1 MKRDQ
6 DKPQTGVEQHS
17 EEAVRKYAL
26 NPTRLA
32 LLARMA
38 GFPCDVEEDGVT
50 LETDAGTVHLEH
62 SDLFQTLSFRT
73 WIGTEWITHP
83 EDLLLIVGR
92 MNRSTIGTRFH
103 LLEDDPETIECELF
117 HLCEGSRMNAITLAR
132 LLHRLVCD
140 VNAAVTIM
148 STFEFTEQ
156 SAIRKLRIDCP

>member
-6 DKPQTGVEQHS
+6 KIPQTGVEQHS
-17 EEAVRKYAL
+17 EEAMRKYPL

-32 LLARMA
+32 LLARKA

-50 LETDAGTVHLEH
+50 VETDAGTVHLEH
-62 SDLFQTLSFRT
+62 SDMFQTLSFRA
-73 WIGTEWITHP
+73 WICTGMITHP

-92 MNRSTIGTRFH
+92 MNSRTIGTRFH

-117 HLCEGSRMNAITLAR
+117 HLCEGSGMNAITLAR

-148 STFEFTEQ
+148 AAFELTEQ